1 MDDNTKNKPA
11 LSGEYVKNYYNAAL
25 GNMNMPYADFRW
37 FSSPYAVAEYKQT
50 KQAILHA
57 LGGKKFDS
65 VLEIGGGDGVW
76 TELLL
81 DRSNFITEM
90 DISEEM
96 LRGARK
102 KFADRSNMEFICG
115 DFLENKLSS
124 GSYDLIYAI
133 RCFEYFPDKQRA
145 ISEMHRLL
153 KSGGVA
159 VIVTKNPDYITIKR
173 SNKKILHRGQMSPGD
188 FVELLSVA
196 GFIVEDVRP
205 AILGKKFDILP
216 ARIISN
222 GLHALSLS
230 RFGWIIPNFFKK
242 YFSESYLV
250 LARKV

>member
-1 MDDNTKNKPA
+1 MDDSTKNKSA

-25 GNMNMPYADFRW
+25 RNMNMPYADFRW
-37 FSSPYAVAEYKQT
+37 FSSSYSVAEYKQT
-50 KQAILHA
+50 KQTILHA
-57 LGGKKFDS
+57 LGDKKFDF

-81 DRSNFITEM
+81 NRSNFITEM

-96 LRGARK
+96 LRGAK
-102 KFADRSNMEFICG
+102 KKYADRNNIEFIRG

-124 GSYDLIYAI
+124 GRYDLIYAI
-133 RCFEYFPDKQRA
+133 RCFEYFPDQQGA

-153 KSGGVA
+153 KSGGRA
-159 VIVTKNPDYITIKR
+159 LIVTKQI
-173 SNKKILHRGQMSPGD
+173 SPGD
-188 FVELLSVA
+188 LEKLFSAA

-216 ARIISN
+216 ARIVSY

-230 RFGWIIPNFFKK
+230 RFGWVIPTFFKK
-242 YFSESYLV
+242 YFSESFLV
-250 LARKV
+250 VARKV